1 MYHRY
6 LPMLDLEIIPVP
18 FPDEMDMFHGL
29 VEDKDL
35 PVLAS
40 AVMGRADHFIT
51 GDKRLLARI
60 EKNEAFAF
68 MSFSPAEFLDRVLP
82 DILVGESQKGDGPM
96 SYYFNKIVDLP
107 FDEAVDR
114 VKAELK
120 KDGFGIMT
128 EIDVQK
134 TLKEKLGVDF
144 RPYRILGACNPPF
157 AYKALLAEDKIG
169 TMLPLQCYRPGARP
183 SQVEV
188 AAIDPPGLDGGRP

>member
-1 MYHRY
+1 
-6 LPMLDLEIIPVP
+6 
-18 FPDEMDMFHGL
+18 
-29 VEDKDL
+29 
-35 PVLAS
+35 
-40 AVMGRADHFIT
+40 
-51 GDKRLLARI
+51 
-60 EKNEAFAF
+60 
-68 MSFSPAEFLDRVLP
+68 
-82 DILVGESQKGDGPM
+82 M
-96 SYYFNKIVDLP
+96 SYYFNKTITLP

-169 TMLPLQCYRPGARP
+169 TMLPCNVIVQELAPGR
-183 SQVEV
+183 VEV
-188 AAIDPPGLDGGRP
+188 AAIDPLASMAAVQNIDLGTIGLEVREKLRAVVERL